1 MFAWK
6 NLPRETV
13 VSNKVMRMRWRL
25 VLPSAGLF
33 LFALLSLGALQRNHP
48 PGRNKLASTCMD
60 GGRSCSEWDLKSM
73 TPIVDAGMLER
84 ILIPAAMP
92 AFLLGRLMVRAL
104 SRIGV
109 SEVYSF
115 MISMPLLI
123 AALFYVVGSLIDK
136 WKRKPSP

>member
-1 MFAWK
+1 
-6 NLPRETV
+6 
-13 VSNKVMRMRWRL
+13 MRWRL

-33 LFALLSLGALQRNHP
+33 LFAFLSLGALQRNHP
-48 PGRNKLASTCMD
+48 PGRYFWWSSIALDRQPRNKLASTCMD